1 MSGEILDEDLNNLEQ
16 KVDELINACRRLQ
29 DENQTLRTGHDTLL
43 RERSKLAEKNRL
55 ARVRLETIIN
65 RIKTLEKE

>member
-65 RIKTLEKE
+65 RLKTLEKE